1 MEAKNDTCRVFHLV
15 FRICGILPCRFLFLQ
30 EITFS
35 DKGLLENPQ
44 RLNASKFLRR
54 SVALERAFY
63 DFTKKVDLS
72 WVLC

>member
-1 MEAKNDTCRVFHLV
+1 MIHAEFFIWCFAFAVYCHADF
-15 FRICGILPCRFLFLQ
+15 FFLQ

-44 RLNASKFLRR
+44 RLNASKFLRC

-63 DFTKKVDLS
+63 DCTKKAALS